1 MTRKTHILV
10 GRILYFSLF
19 PLLRLHLSFS
29 KNTRA
34 YGAIEHEG
42 KVLIVKNWIGSGRWS
57 FPGGGGHDGEAL
69 DETLRREIHEEIGI
83 NIDKKMVKLLFK
95 GERKRK
101 IGSKK
106 YVIFHINQK
115 EKPSIFINKLEIVDS
130 KWVDIK
136 DLTKFD
142 SKSEDFQR
150 VTQLIK

>member
-10 GRILYFSLF
+10 GRILYLSLF
-19 PLLRLHLSFS
+19 PLLRLHFSFS

-34 YGAIEHEG
+34 YGVIEHEG
-42 KVLIVKNWIGSGRWS
+42 KVLVIKNWISSGGWS
-57 FPGGGGHDGEAL
+57 FPGGGGHEG
-69 DETLRREIHEEIGI
+69 ETLEETLKREIHEEIGI
-83 NIDKKMVKLLFK
+83 NIDKKMANLLFK
-95 GERKRK
+95 GEKNRK

-106 YVIFHINQK
+106 YVIFHIKQN
-115 EKPSIFINKLEIVDS
+115 EKPSIFVNKLEIVDS

-136 DLTKFD
+136 DLPEFD